1 MKTVKGPAI
10 FLAQF
15 IDKNPE
21 NPSYVAVDYAI
32 VGTLSE
38 EEQFQ
43 IGRMLVAVIGRNF
56 KEVANMKKKKMNQ
69 KQKRKKVERKKMRM
83 NIFKDG
89 R

>member
-56 KEVANMKKKKMNQ
+56 KEVANILIEAKWVDSSTRQN
-69 KQKRKKVERKKMRM
+69 ELE
-83 NIFKDG
+83 N
-89 R
+89 